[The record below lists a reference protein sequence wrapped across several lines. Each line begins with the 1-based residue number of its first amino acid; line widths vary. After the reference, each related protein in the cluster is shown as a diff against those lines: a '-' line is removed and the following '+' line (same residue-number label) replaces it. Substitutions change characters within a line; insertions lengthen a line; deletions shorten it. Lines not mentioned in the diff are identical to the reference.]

1 MISVIIPAYNEEQA
15 IAGTVDA
22 CVKALAQLGGEYEI
36 IVVDDGSSDNT
47 SGVAVAAGARIIR
60 HPHNLG
66 YGRSLKDGILAA
78 TYDTIVIADADGTYP
93 VDRIPDL
100 FRAHLAGF
108 HMVVGAR
115 QGKHYDESF
124 GKKMLRVLLKALVEF
139 TAGRKIP
146 DINSGLRIFSRQDIL
161 PYFQYLC
168 ETFSF
173 TTSLTLAYMMNGMFV
188 TYIPIEYQKR
198 VGMTKVRLFRDSLRT
213 LQFIVEAILYYNPI
227 KIFLAFSV
235 CLIGLASVCFLD
247 AIVLGHH
254 SAFLLGVGCVVL
266 SVLMFGIGLVSIQL
280 KQLLH
285 LQDTERTAPNRAA
298 K

>member
-1 MISVIIPAYNEEQA
+1 MISVIIPAYNEESA
-15 IAGTVDA
+15 IGGTVDA
-22 CVKALAQLGGEYEI
+22 CVRALAQLGGEYEI

-47 SGVAVAAGARIIR
+47 AGASVAAGARIIR

-100 FRAHLAGF
+100 FRTHLSGF

-124 GKKMLRVLLKALVEF
+124 GKKMLRLLLKTLVEF

-146 DINSGLRIFSRQDIL
+146 DINSGLRIFSRQDIA

-168 ETFSF
+168 DTFSF

-188 TYIPIEYQKR
+188 TYVSIDYQQR

-227 KIFLAFSV
+227 KIFLVFCV
-235 CLIGLASVCFLD
+235 CLLGLALICFAD
-247 AIVLGHH
+247 AVVFGHH
-254 SAFLLGVGCVVL
+254 SAFLLGTGSVMLG
-266 SVLMFGIGLVSIQL
+266 VLMFGIGLVSIQL

-285 LQDTERTAPNRAA
+285 LQDSERTTHNRAA